1 MNSTRDPLTALARK
15 AAFCLA
21 FALVAIAPLRAQSL
35 HLGPDDVLPT
45 GNEWLSLPD
54 IRAVDGALVTFN
66 VLSTGNEWLSL
77 PDIRASDWD
86 GGIITEGVSADTGKM
101 DQAGRAFATAA
112 GYMAHAICRMAC
124 TDR

>member
-1 MNSTRDPLTALARK
+1 MEPMNSIRYLLNALART

-35 HLGPDDVLPT
+35 HLGPDDVLPP
-45 GNEWLSLPD
+45 GNEW
-54 IRAVDGALVTFN
+54 I
-66 VLSTGNEWLSL
+66 SL